1 MLSRLPS
8 FVFTCLLLA
17 ASLLAQAAPGPL
29 PDQNNK
35 TVSLADYRNQPVVAI
50 VVSGRKLRH
59 VKKWEEGLRAVYPD
73 LTTVRVADINEEPR
87 PTQEQVAEKLRKRAP
102 ADVSIMIDLN
112 NIWANEYQLDTSE
125 PCLLLFD
132 DTGQLIAE
140 FRGRANQT
148 RIAEVTSALTP
159 LLSRPAA
166 DGLP

>member
-1 MLSRLPS
+1 MLSQLQIFLS
-8 FVFTCLLLA
+8 GCLLLA
-17 ASLLAQAAPGPL
+17 GSLLAQAAPGPL

-35 TVSLADYRNQPVVAI
+35 TISLADYRNQPVVVI

-59 VKKWEEGLRAVYPD
+59 VKKWEEGLRAVYPE
-73 LTTVRVADINEEPR
+73 LTTVRIADINDEPR
-87 PTQEQVAEKLRKRAP
+87 PTQEQVADKLRKRAP

-132 DTGQLIAE
+132 DTGQLVAE

-148 RIAEVTSALTP
+148 RLAEVTAALTP
-159 LLSRPAA
+159 LLTGSAA
-166 DGLP
+166 DNLP